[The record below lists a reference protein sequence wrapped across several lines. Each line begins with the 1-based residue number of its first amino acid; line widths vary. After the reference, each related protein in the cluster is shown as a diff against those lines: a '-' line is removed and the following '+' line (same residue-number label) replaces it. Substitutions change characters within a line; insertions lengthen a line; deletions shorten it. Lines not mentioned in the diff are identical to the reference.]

1 MKKYSLISLVSSAVI
16 ASAFLACE
24 PMGPA
29 SYTVQIGRIATVNVG
44 DGKASLNLDLT
55 TDKLNLDNFN
65 YPADADHF
73 NVSNGERV
81 IAIATLY
88 YEDGV
93 LLREQHLDKIA
104 LKYPIQDMAA
114 KQPSDTLNFDYD
126 FSQITLGDMKYPKMW
141 RKDSLLNISPA
152 FYTMS
157 SETPEFLLYP
167 TGVSEDTL
175 RMRLYSDIPE
185 CRQESA
191 NQTAGQLLLC
201 FDLNSLRD
209 QLPDAQEDQRRKQ
222 MMHALDSLNPDKVV
236 LQVMMPDTL
245 RGYQKLNGELL
256 KYKRN
261 LLNGNVM
268 SEFLSVDFDF

>member
-29 SYTVQIGRIATVNVG
+29 SYTVQIGRIATVKVG
-44 DGKASLNLDLT
+44 DGKASLDLDLT

-73 NVSNGERV
+73 NVSNGDRV

-88 YEDGV
+88 YEDGI

-167 TGVSEDTL
+167 IGVSEDTL

-261 LLNGNVM
+261 
-268 SEFLSVDFDF
+268 SSQ

>member
-29 SYTVQIGRIATVNVG
+29 SYTVQIGRIATVKVG
-44 DGKASLNLDLT
+44 DGKASLDLDLT

-73 NVSNGERV
+73 NVSNGDRV

-88 YEDGV
+88 YEDGI

-114 KQPSDTLNFDYD
+114 KQPSDTLNFDY
-126 FSQITLGDMKYPKMW
+126 
-141 RKDSLLNISPA
+141 ISPA

-167 TGVSEDTL
+167 IGVSEDTL